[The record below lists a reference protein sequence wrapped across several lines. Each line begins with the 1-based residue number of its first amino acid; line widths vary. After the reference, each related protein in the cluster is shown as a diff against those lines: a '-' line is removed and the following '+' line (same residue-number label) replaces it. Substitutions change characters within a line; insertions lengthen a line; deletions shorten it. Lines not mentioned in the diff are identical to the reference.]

1 MSNHSNGNEK
11 ESDYAEG
18 HKETLSRFRSAQSIS
33 MTPELFE
40 KLYLSPQNKVK
51 GDLRKTFANPTPM
64 YVARQERLR
73 NKMYLSMLTVGLKC
87 RRRVYPLSDAAG
99 VRPHGLAR
107 CGRQWRSEHVSG
119 AMLVFF
125 FRY

>member
-1 MSNHSNGNEK
+1 MSDHSNGNGVGK
-11 ESDYAEG
+11 DSDYAEG

-64 YVARQERLR
+64 YAFSNNGKR
-73 NKMYLSMLTVGLKC
+73 KMFNNANNSFQ
-87 RRRVYPLSDAAG
+87 
-99 VRPHGLAR
+99 VRWPG
-107 CGRQWRSEHVSG
+107 SSSV
-119 AMLVFF
+119 
-125 FRY
+125 

>member
-1 MSNHSNGNEK
+1 MSDHSNGNGK

-64 YVARQERLR
+64 YVCTARKKKQG
-73 NKMYLSMLTVGLKC
+73 VF
-87 RRRVYPLSDAAG
+87 PDANSWIQVPSQGSSSA
-99 VRPHGLAR
+99 
-107 CGRQWRSEHVSG
+107 
-119 AMLVFF
+119 
-125 FRY
+125 